1 VRRSAGFTLV
11 ELMIAV
17 AVLGIL
23 AGILVLS
30 FAKPTRKAK
39 TRSEV
44 NAMFAELHRA
54 QQQNH
59 TENGRY
65 FSTGSDVSD
74 IYPSAS
80 TLSSTS
86 QAVDAPDTWTEFK
99 VTNVPNNL
107 YCGYVAISGT
117 SSTSIPAIAVE
128 FGMEQPDRTW
138 YVLYAECNIDDDSD
152 VNSKYF
158 ASSVDATLQVE
169 NEGK

>member
-1 VRRSAGFTLV
+1 VRRSAGFTLL

-39 TRSEV
+39 TRSEA

-54 QQQNH
+54 QTQNH

-65 FSTGSDVSD
+65 FSTGDDAAD
-74 IYPSAS
+74 IYPSAGS
-80 TLSSTS
+80 LSSKS
-86 QAVDAPDTWTEFK
+86 QPVVAPDTWDEFK
-99 VTNVPNNL
+99 ITNYPNNL

-117 SSTSIPAIAVE
+117 SSTAIPAIAVE

-138 YVLYAECNIDDDSD
+138 YVLYAECNIDDKSD
-152 VNSKYF
+152 VNTRYF
-158 ASSVDATLQVE
+158 SSSVDATLQVE